1 MHTWTPQT
9 GVNGDGWK
17 YQYEKDSI
25 RGFQQAHQCSSWTND
40 YAVYSLM
47 PVTGMLALDQ
57 YNRAAQFRHAQETGK
72 PHNYKV
78 LLENG
83 ITTDISPVER
93 GAHIRFSFPKGKPSF
108 VVLDGYTGM
117 SGVEIIPGE
126 NKIVGYVRN
135 GHYIPEN
142 FKNYFVIQFD
152 QPIRRYGIWENTDN
166 KNHILE
172 TTGEGKGVGAWVDL
186 IRCKG
191 TD

>member
-1 MHTWTPQT
+1 M
-9 GVNGDGWK
+9 
-17 YQYEKDSI
+17 
-25 RGFQQAHQCSSWTND
+25 D
-40 YAVYSLM
+40 YHGNF
-47 PVTGMLALDQ
+47 T
-57 YNRAAQFRHAQETGK
+57 
-72 PHNYKV
+72 
-78 LLENG
+78 
-83 ITTDISPVER
+83 VER
-93 GAHIRFSFPKGKPSF
+93 GAHIRFSFSKGKPSF

-172 TTGEGKGVGAWVDL
+172 TTGEGKGVGAWLSL
-186 IRCKG
+186 IGVKVQIK
-191 TD
+191 TASSYISIEQAD